1 MIIETVFGI
10 LLSVASGGDTQADPA
25 TMIYKGIITGGKIV
39 EKEKNQ
45 ELTEDFEKNEGNI
58 KNIKEFHE
66 DLVAN
71 GMFYIPLPLVNE
83 WSEL

>member
-1 MIIETVFGI
+1 QDTSSFFQYTAKVLSQIQQKIEHRNIFVHR
-10 LLSVASGGDTQADPA
+10 S
-25 TMIYKGIITGGKIV
+25 